1 VGFVLDCPPEG
12 KADTS
17 AFTAAIDEFIAAS
30 DGAPTR
36 AALIAS
42 LPETLS
48 AGVRERCLAAGVVP
62 LQGQREALE
71 ALNLA
76 GAVGEI
82 RGAVQ
87 ELKLLIP
94 GEKTGV
100 DRTLPEAQ
108 AKAALAAFGVRIP
121 RSRTAAREEV
131 AAVAAELG
139 FPVVIKVAA
148 AHLAH
153 KSDVG
158 GVVLNVR
165 SSAEANAAAE
175 RLSALTEN
183 FLVEEMITDGVAEI
197 LVGAVVDAQFGLT
210 LVVGAGGVLTELL
223 QDSVSLLPP
232 FTAAG
237 VGAALQ
243 RLAVN
248 KMLHGF
254 RGRPP
259 GDVPALLEAIA
270 AVGRYA
276 EANLASL
283 VELDVNPI
291 IVRPSGAGAVAVDA
305 LIRLA

>member
-1 VGFVLDCPPEG
+1 
-12 KADTS
+12 
-17 AFTAAIDEFIAAS
+17 
-30 DGAPTR
+30 
-36 AALIAS
+36 
-42 LPETLS
+42 
-48 AGVRERCLAAGVVP
+48 
-62 LQGQREALE
+62 
-71 ALNLA
+71 LNLA
-76 GAVGEI
+76 GAVGET

-94 GEKTGV
+94 GDKTGV

-248 KMLHGF
+248 KMLQGF